1 MKSSYSTKVI
11 IMEEKR
17 CYTVKEI
24 QEMLGVCRVTVYDL
38 LKNGKFPYVKVGGK
52 YLVSKK
58 YFDEWL
64 ESSGQEQKSF
74 DMKLV

>member
-1 MKSSYSTKVI
+1 MA
-11 IMEEKR
+11 EKR

-74 DMKLV
+74 VMKLV